1 MAKILLIE
9 DDQSVAT
16 AVIDA
21 LEFDRHIVEC
31 FFNGDEGFERLIS
44 FEYDLVLLD
53 WSLPGKSGIEIL
65 KDYRA
70 RGGNSPIIM
79 LTGRTEME
87 SKLQGFDAGA
97 DDYLAKPFNMKELLA
112 RTRALLRRP
121 ESVNSDLMEAGDV
134 VLNLKTGKVFVK
146 EREVSLLAKEIAVL
160 EFLMRHRGRIFS
172 VNELL
177 DRVWHSES
185 ESSEDAVRQCITRL
199 RKKIDKDSENSL
211 ITTVKGMGYKID

>member
-31 FFNGDEGFERLIS
+31 FFNGEEGFERLIS

-53 WSLPGKSGIEIL
+53 WSLPGKAGIEIL

-199 RKKIDKDSENSL
+199 RKKIDKDGENSL

>member
-31 FFNGDEGFERLIS
+31 FFNGEEGFERLIS

-53 WSLPGKSGIEIL
+53 WSLPGKTGIEIL